1 MNSSKRL
8 FMDVHVIQTLPPS
21 NINRDDTGSPKTA
34 QYGGVKRA
42 RVSSQSWKR
51 AMRLYFNEF
60 GAANEVGVRTKD
72 IVAYVAEKIREID
85 AGKESDEAMTLAETV
100 INKAGISTKDHKA
113 KALFF
118 MGNQQAKNLAQAA
131 LDGQADKKT
140 LQKIMNDNPNIDIAL
155 FGRMVADDPS
165 LNEDASAQVAHAVST
180 HAVQTEFD
188 YYTAM
193 DDLSPEDQ
201 AGAGMLGN
209 IEYNSSTL
217 YRYANVAVH
226 ALNRQV
232 KGKEETIDA
241 LKLFVKAFCNSLP
254 TGKINT
260 FANQTLAQMLVVV
273 LRTDRPV
280 NLVTAFENP
289 VRAKDGYVEES
300 VDRFAEEF
308 TKSQKFVDEP
318 SAVYCLT
325 TVPNEKLTAL
335 GENVDSISVLLQS
348 LGDQLNT
355 LMEGI

>member
-51 AMRLYFNEF
+51 AMRMYFNEF
-60 GAANEVGVRTKD
+60 GAANGVGVRTKD
-72 IVAYVAEKIREID
+72 IVAYVAEKIQEID
-85 AGKESDEAMTLAETV
+85 DGKEYDKAMGLAETV
-100 INKAGISTKDHKA
+100 IKNAGIKLKAHKTS
-113 KALFF
+113 ALFF
-118 MGNQQAKNLAQAA
+118 MGDQQANNLARAA
-131 LDGQADKKT
+131 LDGQTDKKV
-140 LQKIMNDNPNIDIAL
+140 LQGIIKDNPNIDIAL
-155 FGRMVADDPS
+155 FGRMVAENQL
-165 LNEDASAQVAHAVST
+165 LNEDASAQVAHAIST
-180 HAVQTEFD
+180 HTVQTEFD
-188 YYTAM
+188 YYTAL
-193 DDLSPEDQ
+193 DERSPEDQ
-201 AGAGMLGN
+201 AGAGMVGN

-226 ALNRQV
+226 DLNRQV
-232 KGKEETIDA
+232 KGKEETINA

-280 NLVTAFENP
+280 NLVTAYENP

-300 VDRFAEEF
+300 IDRFAEEF
-308 TKSQKFVDEP
+308 TKSQKFVEEP
-318 SAVYCLT
+318 AAVYCLT
-325 TVPNEKLTAL
+325 TVPNEKLIAL
-335 GENVDSISVLLQS
+335 GENVDSMSALLES